1 MRQPS
6 PSDRTDGQ
14 WDVVTPLIPSS
25 SVGRPRQVARREVLN
40 TIFSQNRSGGP
51 WDRRPHDL
59 LPKSTVSD
67 SFAQG
72 RDEGPGQEIRDA
84 GRRQVRVAAGREP
97 SPSAGRID
105 SPTVKTSEVAEERGD
120 DGGQKI
126 TGRKRHLLVD
136 TLGVLLVVVVTAAAA
151 DDGTVAPEVLG
162 RLTPEHRTRREVVGA
177 DGTYHNHHRDAWR
190 EGAKVRY
197 RIEVGKRLPG
207 SEGFVKWPGRGLVER
222 TFAGRGRYRRHS
234 RDDERFAESSEAMI
248 KMSSIHRRLRL
259 LKPDLSKEPVSFK
272 YRESQ
277 GIIPG

>member
-105 SPTVKTSEVAEERGD
+105 SPTVN
-120 DGGQKI
+120 
-126 TGRKRHLLVD
+126 
-136 TLGVLLVVVVTAAAA
+136 LGLLLVVVVTAAAA
-151 DDGTVAPEVLG
+151 DDGTVAPVVLG